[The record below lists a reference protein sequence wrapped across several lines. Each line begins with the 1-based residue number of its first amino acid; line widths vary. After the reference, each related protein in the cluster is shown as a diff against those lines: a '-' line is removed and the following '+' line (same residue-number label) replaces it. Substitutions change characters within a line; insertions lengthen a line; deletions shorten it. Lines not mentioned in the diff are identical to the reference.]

1 MQYAKPKVYWLMLI
15 GIIFSILNT
24 STSHAAVTCPAGMI
38 ADNFAQT
45 DYSSLAPNTSPPTPA
60 SNVNITGTASESY
73 LVASNALTTTS
84 GNISGKNIY
93 RLATDPN
100 TTITSIPAFEFFQDF
115 TSPTST
121 RTLTYNFT
129 NKFTKQPQPV
139 SNLSLSV
146 FDIDAN
152 YLDYRDPMTNKYRYE
167 FKDAIKV
174 VGYDV
179 NGDAVT
185 PQVNS
190 RGPNITNN
198 NGSSMNYQNVYN
210 KGIVCTNSVAD
221 SNCQISYTFTTPIVS
236 LDITYG
242 NDTVTN
248 NIYYTDP
255 LLSQ

>member
-1 MQYAKPKVYWLMLI
+1 MQYAKSKVYWLMLI
-15 GIIFSILNT
+15 GVIFSILNT
-24 STSHAAVTCPAGMI
+24 TTSYADVTCPAGMI
-38 ADNFAQT
+38 ADTFQTT
-45 DYSSLAPNTSPPTPA
+45 DYVSLAPNTNPATPTKNQ
-60 SNVNITGTASESY
+60 SIVGVKDESY
-73 LVASNALTTTS
+73 LVVSNYLTTT
-84 GNISGKNIY
+84 GTINGKDYYRPTTISGQ
-93 RLATDPN
+93 T
-100 TTITSIPAFEFFQDF
+100 AFEFFQDF

-185 PQVNS
+185 PPSKFS
-190 RGPNITNN
+190 R
-198 NGSSMNYQNVYN
+198 SEYHQ
-210 KGIVCTNSVAD
+210 
-221 SNCQISYTFTTPIVS
+221 
-236 LDITYG
+236 
-242 NDTVTN
+242 
-248 NIYYTDP
+248 
-255 LLSQ
+255 